1 MKRFTNF
8 ITEQVESE
16 EGGKPLKHL
25 AHLEDHI
32 IHSGNKGVKI
42 AGHALEN
49 AHAALMGKKSDL
61 HITTKYDG
69 APSVVFG
76 YHPKTGRFFVGT
88 KSVFN
93 KNPKINYTD
102 HDIEQN
108 HGHAPGLVDKLKKAL
123 KH

>member
-76 YHPKTGRFFVGT
+76 YHPKTGRFFASLPPRPT
-88 KSVFN
+88 RIRPLKWRA
-93 KNPKINYTD
+93 D
-102 HDIEQN
+102 HQS
-108 HGHAPGLVDKLKKAL
+108 AAL
-123 KH
+123 